1 MTKKQKKKAKRKI
14 RFRRVLLM
22 LLLAVAL
29 ICICLFTPLFNI
41 KNVEIIGNSTI
52 SSEQL
57 TQAAAIPP
65 ENNIF
70 RINKHTISK
79 SILSIPEI
87 EAVKITR
94 RLPSKVRITVT
105 ETPPIMYFPYMTG
118 YVTTNEKGRAIA
130 LLDDVSESDLIKM
143 TGLEIKKVEI
153 CEKISVQDT
162 VKFDIIVETISK
174 LNEKGFLGDI
184 RSCHFDNLTDVHL
197 YLKDGTKVI
206 FGKIEELDYKLSV
219 LENIL
224 PRVHRSEG
232 VYIDLTTPARAFYG
246 SLPAEAPSE
255 SPQPE
260 DATKPKGETSEE
272 QSEETQELT
281 PSQNTADANENEGT
295 NSSDEEQ

>member
-1 MTKKQKKKAKRKI
+1 
-14 RFRRVLLM
+14 M

-41 KNVEIIGNSTI
+41 KNVEITGNSII
-52 SSEQL
+52 SSEQI

-70 RINKHTISK
+70 RINKRAITK

-87 EAVKITR
+87 EQVKIR
-94 RLPSKVRITVT
+94 RLLPSKVRISVI
-105 ETPPIMYFPYMTG
+105 ETPPVMYFPYMTG
-118 YVTTNEKGRAIA
+118 YVATNKGGRAIA

-143 TGLEIKKVEI
+143 AGLEIKKVEI

-184 RSCHFDNLTDVHL
+184 RACHFENLTDVHL

-246 SLPAEAPSE
+246 SLPAETPA
-255 SPQPE
+255 PE
-260 DATKPKGETSEE
+260 DSSEQDAENTVE
-272 QSEETQELT
+272 QNEETQE
-281 PSQNTADANENEGT
+281 PSSAQDSADANENEGT
-295 NSSDEEQ
+295 NASDEEQ